1 MKTTITDAPAWAP
14 QLIELASKLPTG
26 DMINDRDDL
35 TELLRRL
42 LEATADAS
50 TELWDTQGEELYVDE
65 FSPSPE
71 EVAEMSAPMR
81 AAYVAKLVRTF
92 ALCFGT
98 PRPGEA
104 PRDVDSHAGLAARV
118 VEVVR

>member
-1 MKTTITDAPAWAP
+1 MKTTITDAPEWAP

-42 LEATADAS
+42 LEATS
-50 TELWDTQGEELYVDE
+50 SGSIELWDTEGEELYGDE

-81 AAYVAKLVRTF
+81 AAYVAKLARSF
-92 ALCFGT
+92 ALCFGM

-104 PRDVDSHAGLAARV
+104 PRDDSSHAGLAARV
-118 VEVVR
+118 MEVVG